1 MSRPASDST
10 SNLVLE
16 FAGYELLVTRDGTA
30 FSVPLPAQGELL
42 IGRADDASVRL
53 TGSSIS
59 RRHAVLRVKAH
70 GLTVEDLGSSNGTL
84 LRGER
89 VEPFREHS
97 VSAGES
103 ILLGEF
109 VLTLRLR
116 RAAATSSEKLSSAA
130 SSADGEFV
138 RASRMMDALYR
149 QTDPVARSKIPVLI
163 LGETGVGKDVLAQSI
178 HQRSPRASRPFLR
191 INCAALS
198 EPLLESELFGHERGA
213 FTGASQ
219 NKPGLLQAATGGTVF
234 LDEIGEL
241 PQRLQPK
248 LLQVLETQEIL
259 SVGSVKHRPI
269 DVRFIAATNR
279 NLSQDM
285 ARGEFRADLFYRLS
299 GFTAFIP
306 PLRERPEDIV
316 PLARSF
322 LQRASGNRASPLAFT
337 EAAEDALVRHPW
349 PGNARELK
357 NVVERA
363 VVLGRSERIDV
374 EHLNLQSEPTN
385 DSNVHAPNATRMSEL
400 DEKELEDRQRILQAL
415 TDCAGNQSKA
425 AEKLGISRST
435 LINRL
440 DAYRIGR
447 PRKRPG

>member
-1 MSRPASDST
+1 
-10 SNLVLE
+10 
-16 FAGYELLVTRDGTA
+16 
-30 FSVPLPAQGELL
+30 
-42 IGRADDASVRL
+42 
-53 TGSSIS
+53 
-59 RRHAVLRVKAH
+59 
-70 GLTVEDLGSSNGTL
+70 
-84 LRGER
+84 
-89 VEPFREHS
+89 
-97 VSAGES
+97 
-103 ILLGEF
+103 
-109 VLTLRLR
+109 
-116 RAAATSSEKLSSAA
+116 
-130 SSADGEFV
+130 
-138 RASRMMDALYR
+138 MMDALYR

>member
-1 MSRPASDST
+1 
-10 SNLVLE
+10 
-16 FAGYELLVTRDGTA
+16 
-30 FSVPLPAQGELL
+30 
-42 IGRADDASVRL
+42 
-53 TGSSIS
+53 
-59 RRHAVLRVKAH
+59 
-70 GLTVEDLGSSNGTL
+70 
-84 LRGER
+84 
-89 VEPFREHS
+89 
-97 VSAGES
+97 
-103 ILLGEF
+103 
-109 VLTLRLR
+109 
-116 RAAATSSEKLSSAA
+116 
-130 SSADGEFV
+130 
-138 RASRMMDALYR
+138 MMDALYR

-279 NLSQDM
+279 NLPQDV

-306 PLRERPEDIV
+306 PLRERPEDII

-322 LQRASGNRASPLAFT
+322 LQRAGGNRAAPLTFT
-337 EAAEDALVRHPW
+337 EAAEGALVRHPW

-363 VVLGRSERIDV
+363 VVLGRSDSIDV
-374 EHLNLQSEPTN
+374 EHLNLQTELAAN
-385 DSNVHAPNATRMSEL
+385 DPDCQAPNPTRTSEL
-400 DEKELEDRQRILQAL
+400 DDKELEDRQRILQAL
-415 TDCAGNQSKA
+415 TECAGNQSKA